1 MEVGKA
7 VFMQGLLVVLCLQ
20 IYIIMSANSIIM
32 VANENHFTRAYF
44 DYWIH
49 EKMIFLIFIFWWYS
63 FSYARIFTP
72 LYF

>member
-32 VANENHFTRAYF
+32 AANENHFTRAYF
-44 DYWIH
+44 DY
-49 EKMIFLIFIFWWYS
+49 
-63 FSYARIFTP
+63 
-72 LYF
+72 